1 MSGSKPNANKFRCAE
16 ASLRSVRVR
25 GANRSG
31 WVLMVALVA
40 IGVFLGIST
49 VGIRWMLRSRQ
60 EMRVDRDLIQ
70 VGLLIDAGI
79 SRAMSSYSADREY
92 RGELWLEQFE
102 VGSGRR
108 MRVEIRENA
117 GDVVLPQVD
126 KVDEK
131 GFEIVV
137 RMERQDQTPNS
148 IQRTKRIT
156 LSR

>member
-1 MSGSKPNANKFRCAE
+1 MCSSKTNASNLRSAE
-16 ASLRSVRVR
+16 ASIWCIRAR
-25 GANRSG
+25 GAKRSG
-31 WVLMVALVA
+31 WVLIVALVA

-60 EMRVDRDLIQ
+60 EMRVERDLLQ

-79 SRAMSSYSADREY
+79 TRAMSSYSADREY
-92 RGELWLEQFE
+92 RGELWLDQFD

-108 MRVEIRENA
+108 MRVEIREDL
-117 GDVVLPQVD
+117 GDVVLEQVD
-126 KVDEK
+126 NVDGK

-148 IQRTKRIT
+148 IQRTKRVI
-156 LSR
+156 LNR

>member
-1 MSGSKPNANKFRCAE
+1 MCSSKTNASNLRSAE
-16 ASLRSVRVR
+16 ASIWCIRAR
-25 GANRSG
+25 GAKRSG
-31 WVLMVALVA
+31 WVLIVALVA

-60 EMRVDRDLIQ
+60 EMRVERDLLQ

-79 SRAMSSYSADREY
+79 TRAMSSYSADREY
-92 RGELWLEQFE
+92 RGELWLDQFD

-108 MRVEIRENA
+108 MRVEIREDF
-117 GDVVLPQVD
+117 GDVLLEQVD
-126 KVDEK
+126 NVDGK

-148 IQRTKRIT
+148 IQRTKRVI
-156 LSR
+156 LNR

>member
-1 MSGSKPNANKFRCAE
+1 MCSSKTNASNLRRAE
-16 ASLRSVRVR
+16 ASIWCIRAR
-25 GANRSG
+25 GTKRSG

-60 EMRVDRDLIQ
+60 EMRVERDLLQ

-79 SRAMSSYSADREY
+79 TRAMSSYSADREY
-92 RGELWLEQFE
+92 RGELWLDQFD

-108 MRVEIRENA
+108 MRVEIREDL
-117 GDVVLPQVD
+117 GDVVLEQVD
-126 KVDEK
+126 NVDGK

-148 IQRTKRIT
+148 IQRTKRVI
-156 LSR
+156 LNR

>member
-1 MSGSKPNANKFRCAE
+1 MCSNKTKASNFRSAE
-16 ASLRSVRVR
+16 ASILCVRAR
-25 GANRSG
+25 GAKRSG
-31 WVLMVALVA
+31 WVLIVALVA

-60 EMRVDRDLIQ
+60 EMRVERDLLQ

-79 SRAMSSYSADREY
+79 TRAMSSYSADREY
-92 RGELWLEQFE
+92 RGELWLDQFD

-108 MRVEIRENA
+108 MRVEIREDL
-117 GDVVLPQVD
+117 GDVLLEQVD
-126 KVDEK
+126 NVDGK

-148 IQRTKRIT
+148 IQRTKRVI
-156 LSR
+156 LNR